1 MNLIYD
7 FIKEAEVNKLANI
20 SGKYWVWLV
29 LCCLFLFI
37 YWIKRKQSSPIF
49 IDVGK
54 IWSDYKQIYM
64 NNWDF
69 AFVLVVPTFLALA
82 TSSKRPMSDNISDVL
97 CVVISILGAAVISFM
112 AMTSERYDKFK
123 EKKDKNLA
131 DRRKQIR
138 CMESLSVGL
147 FETLLLV
154 AMLILI
160 FALPIVRGHEKISWA
175 FGTVIYILFYQFLF
189 NIFIMMRRLHQI
201 YSTDE
206 P

>member
-1 MNLIYD
+1 M
-7 FIKEAEVNKLANI
+7 NKLANI
-20 SGKYWVWLV
+20 SEKYWVWLV

-37 YWIKRKQSSPIF
+37 YWINRKKSSPIF

-54 IWSDYKQIYM
+54 IWSDYKGIYR

-69 AFVLVVPTFLALA
+69 AFVLVVPTTLAIA
-82 TSSKRPMSDNISDVL
+82 TSSKKPMDDSISDVL

-154 AMLILI
+154 IMLILI
-160 FALPIVRGHEKISWA
+160 FALPIVHGHKMISWA
-175 FGTVIYILFYQFLF
+175 FGTVVYILFYQFLF

-201 YSTDE
+201 YSNDE

>member
-1 MNLIYD
+1 MKKLIT
-7 FIKEAEVNKLANI
+7 ANETH
-20 SGKYWVWLV
+20 WLWLI

-37 YWIKRKQSSPIF
+37 YWKNRKKSSPIF

-54 IWSDYKQIYM
+54 IWSNYQQIYI
-64 NNWDF
+64 NNWDS
-69 AFVLVVPTFLALA
+69 AFVLVVPTTLAIA
-82 TSSKRPMSDNISDVL
+82 TSSKRPMNDSISDVL

-154 AMLILI
+154 IMLILI
-160 FALPIVRGHEKISWA
+160 FALPIVQGHEKISWVL
-175 FGTVIYILFYQFLF
+175 GTVIYILFYQFLF

-201 YSTDE
+201 YGNDE